1 MDMYKNILV
10 VIDPTTTEQKA
21 LKRAIDL
28 ASRINIAAPEMEVNI
43 TAFFSIFDFS
53 YEMTTILSRGERDNM
68 RQMVI
73 DEKQQWLDDIIS
85 VNNVSA
91 NNVSVD
97 NTSVNKSPINITSL
111 VVWHNRP
118 FEAIINQV
126 IEHTYDLVIKGTHQH
141 DKFKSV
147 VFTPTDWHLLRKC
160 PCPVLLVK
168 EHEWPE
174 QGNIVAALNV
184 GSDEVEHISLNEKI
198 TKQAKNI
205 AQLTAANVHLVNSY
219 PGTPVNIAIEIP
231 EFDASEYNS
240 AMLAHHKEAMNKHA
254 NSFDIPLSNTHV
266 EEGLPEA
273 VIEAIALKVDAEL
286 VILGTIGRTGIS
298 AALIGNTAEH
308 VIDQLNCDV
317 LALKPEGYI
326 SPMAN

>member
-1 MDMYKNILV
+1 MYQNILV
-10 VIDPTTTEQKA
+10 VIDPTTEEQKA

-28 ASRINIAAPEMEVNI
+28 ASRISTAAPDQQINI

-53 YEMTTILSRGERDNM
+53 YEMTTILSSGERDSM

-73 DEKQQWLDDIIS
+73 KEKELWLDDIIS
-85 VNNVSA
+85 VTNS
-91 NNVSVD
+91 S
-97 NTSVNKSPINITSL
+97 INITSK

-126 IEHTYDLVIKGTHQH
+126 IDHKYDLVIKGTHQH

-147 VFTPTDWHLLRKC
+147 VFTPTDWHILRKC

-174 QGNIVAALNV
+174 QGNILAALNV
-184 GSDEVEHISLNEKI
+184 GSDEVEHLSLNNTI

-205 AQLTAANVHLVNSY
+205 AQLITANVHLVNSY

-240 AMLAHHKEAMNKHA
+240 AMQAHHKEAMNKHA
-254 NSFDIPLSNTHV
+254 NSFDIPLSNTYV
-266 EEGLPEA
+266 EEGLPET
-273 VIEAIALKVDAEL
+273 VIEQAALNIDAEL
-286 VILGTIGRTGIS
+286 VILGTVGRTGIS
-298 AALIGNTAEH
+298 AALIGNTAEQ

-317 LALKPEGYI
+317 LALKPDGYI
-326 SPMAN
+326 SPMAH